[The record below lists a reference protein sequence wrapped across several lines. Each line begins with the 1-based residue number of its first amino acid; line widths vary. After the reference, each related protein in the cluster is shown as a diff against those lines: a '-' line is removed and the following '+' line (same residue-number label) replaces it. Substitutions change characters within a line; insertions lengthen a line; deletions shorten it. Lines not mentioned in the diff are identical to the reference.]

1 MDDRDYRNWDD
12 LCPNKEDL
20 NTSPYHNQRTHSE
33 YHRQGFAVA
42 SFTCGMVALLLNCIP
57 FVSLIPGA
65 FALLFAALS
74 YRKGRRIHRM
84 ASQGIVTASFAI
96 ISALI
101 LIVQLLTTPIDETA
115 LGAYQQQ
122 MQEYIQQI
130 Q

>member
-1 MDDRDYRNWDD
+1 MNDREYRNWDD
-12 LCPNKEDL
+12 LYPNKEDL
-20 NTSPYHNQRTHSE
+20 NNSPYHNQRTHSE
-33 YHRQGFAVA
+33 YRGHGFAVA
-42 SFTCGMVALLLNCIP
+42 SFVCGMSALLFNCIP

-96 ISALI
+96 VSALI
-101 LIVQLLTTPIDETA
+101 LLVQLLTTPIDETA
-115 LGAYQQQ
+115 LNAYQQQ
-122 MQEYIQQI
+122 IQEYIQQM